1 MKQELRILARAG
13 ASIGTLALA
22 FASSAALA
30 QQENAASGSGTGS
43 AIEEIIVTAQRSEAK
58 LQDTPLSI
66 VAIGGPEL
74 EKQGTDS
81 LSGFDTFVP
90 NVTIGG
96 TAAQGNAIVN
106 VAIRGIGGAPQ
117 GFITQEGSVGIYI
130 DDILF
135 ARPNGALLDLLD
147 VERVEVL
154 RGGRDKANTEW
165 HTKARNLAKRAL
177 AEGWPQSE
185 RAELAEMLAQE
196 LPKAVQID
204 WKDERKKL
212 QIALL
217 NA

>member
-1 MKQELRILARAG
+1 LTAVQARLTEARAN
-13 ASIGTLALA
+13 AAAEAERAAQAQVQRRAAEATAVEAAARKAAEDQLLTPNLREVRALA
-22 FASSAALA
+22 DALRA
-30 QQENAASGSGTGS
+30 
-43 AIEEIIVTAQRSEAK
+43 
-58 LQDTPLSI
+58 
-66 VAIGGPEL
+66 
-74 EKQGTDS
+74 
-81 LSGFDTFVP
+81 
-90 NVTIGG
+90 
-96 TAAQGNAIVN
+96 
-106 VAIRGIGGAPQ
+106 
-117 GFITQEGSVGIYI
+117 
-130 DDILF
+130 
-135 ARPNGALLDLLD
+135 
-147 VERVEVL
+147 RVEVL